1 MRKALP
7 VLLVAACAIG
17 TLEAGEIPGAVI
29 VLEAAP
35 GGPGSDPAGAPPR
48 FVLLKDGQVFVSG
61 TSLVEAG
68 RLEKADAQA
77 LLKRASAVRKL
88 PGIGGGAPV
97 AFGGAPEQTVRLA
110 VFEDGPLEITAT
122 GDPATAPAA
131 LAPLASLV
139 SELLRFRHPSLKP
152 WSPTS
157 YAVRAREAKLVGG
170 CRSWAFSV
178 KVADALAGPR
188 SVPALDAVSWPTG
201 ALPASVCV
209 DDRRYAVTLRPLL
222 PGEQP

>member
-1 MRKALP
+1 MRRE
-7 VLLVAACAIG
+7 LVAALVAGCVA
-17 TLEAGEIPGAVI
+17 LPLDAGEIPGAVI
-29 VLEAAP
+29 VLETAP
-35 GGPGSDPAGAPPR
+35 GSPGSDPAGAPPR

-68 RLEKADAQA
+68 RLDKGDAQA
-77 LLKRASAVRKL
+77 LAKRAASVRKL
-88 PGIGGGAPV
+88 PGIGGTPV
-97 AFGGAPEQTVRLA
+97 AFGGAPERTLRLA
-110 VFEDGPLEITAT
+110 VFEDEPFEVAAT
-122 GDPATAPAA
+122 GDPANAPAA
-131 LAPLASLV
+131 LSPLASLV
-139 SELLRFRHPSLKP
+139 GELLRFRHPSLKP

-157 YAVRAREAKLVGG
+157 YAVRAREAKLPGG

-178 KVADALAGPR
+178 PIADAVSGARP
-188 SVPALDAVSWPTG
+188 VPALDAVSWPTG

>member
-1 MRKALP
+1 MRRE
-7 VLLVAACAIG
+7 LVAALVAGCA
-17 TLEAGEIPGAVI
+17 TLPLHAGEIPGAVI
-29 VLEAAP
+29 VLETAP
-35 GGPGSDPAGAPPR
+35 GSPGSDPAGAPPR

-68 RLEKADAQA
+68 RLDKGDAQA
-77 LLKRASAVRKL
+77 LAKRAASVRKL
-88 PGIGGGAPV
+88 PGIRGTPV
-97 AFGGAPEQTVRLA
+97 AFGGAPERSLRLKL
-110 VFEDGPLEITAT
+110 FEDDPLEIEAT
-122 GDPATAPAA
+122 GDPASAPVA

-139 SELLRFRHPSLKP
+139 SELLDFRHPSFKP
-152 WSPTS
+152 YAPSS

-178 KVADALAGPR
+178 KVADAMAGPR
-188 SVPALDAVSWPTG
+188 AVSALDAVSWPTG